1 MGIGM
6 RELVIVLMVVG
17 CFFLVIWP
25 YSRIFGKAGFS
36 GAFSILMVVP
46 LVNLIALWVFAYSDW
61 PALRKGAGPGGAGAA
76 Q

>member
-6 RELVIVLMVVG
+6 RELVVIVMVVG
-17 CFFLVIWP
+17 GLFLVIWP

-46 LVNLIALWVFAYSDW
+46 LVNIVALWVFAYSDW
-61 PALRKGAGPGGAGAA
+61 PALRRNGGTGAP
-76 Q
+76 